1 MARVIRGGVH
11 GLYKIVVQKTGVYGN
26 SYGVA
31 GSTLANGST
40 TQSFVLDYPK
50 ESGDMSLERT
60 TIDFTGGDVWISSYQ
75 YGISA
80 LNPFDIAVQDE
91 DSAFLA
97 FVTGSLADITSN
109 AEWTEYTENQMQT
122 AFPQMSLMI
131 IRRIQ
136 SFDADT
142 FGQPFYRTLII
153 PRCWIVPSGTT
164 GSNFQAPGTT
174 TYRVKPAAAS
184 RKINGVPF
192 GANLNAA
199 DNKLVSYTLTSE
211 NPLYMVSHRA
221 NGTSASVV
229 GAYRPV
235 TSAVGTPANTKNS
248 VVRFVE
254 STQVATAGVADTVNT
269 TTATFTV
276 GTALTIAAGDMV
288 HILYETNYERV

>member
-1 MARVIRGGVH
+1 MARVVKGGVH
-11 GLYKIVVQKTGVYGN
+11 GLYKIVVQKTGIYGN

-31 GSTLANGST
+31 GSSLANGST

-50 ESGDMSLERT
+50 ESSDLSLERAS
-60 TIDFTGGDVWISSYQ
+60 IDFTGGDVWISSYQ

-91 DSAFLA
+91 DSSFLA
-97 FVTGSLADITSN
+97 FTTGSLADVTSN
-109 AEWTEYTENQMQT
+109 AEWTEYTENELQSN
-122 AFPQMSLMI
+122 FPQMSMMI

-136 SFDADT
+136 SFDGAT
-142 FGQPFYRTLII
+142 FGQPFYRTRVI
-153 PRCWIVPSGTT
+153 PRCWIVPAGTT

-174 TYRVKPAAAS
+174 MYRVKPAASS

-199 DNKLVSYTLTSE
+199 DNKLVSYVWTSE

-221 NGTSASVV
+221 NGATASVA
-229 GAYRPV
+229 GTYRPV
-235 TSAVGTPANTKNS
+235 TSAVGTASNTKNS

-254 STQVATAGVADTVNT
+254 STQVATAGVADTIT
-269 TTATFTV
+269 TSTATFTV
-276 GTALTIAAGDMV
+276 GTSLTIAAGDML
-288 HILYETNYERV
+288 HIVYETNYERV